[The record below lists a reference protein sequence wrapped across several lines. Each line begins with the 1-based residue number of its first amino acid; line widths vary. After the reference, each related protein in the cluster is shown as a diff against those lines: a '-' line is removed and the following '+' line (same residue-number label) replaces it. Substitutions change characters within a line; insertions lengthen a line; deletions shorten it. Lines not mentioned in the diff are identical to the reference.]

1 MESAPHQSYRRS
13 LNALMNEAGRHSVP
27 TAAEEKKL
35 VAAAKR
41 GDKRATH
48 SLVLG
53 HLRLVLKMA
62 HGLSRN
68 ADLFEDLAAAGIAG
82 MIEAI
87 GDYKAS
93 SNKGGRFM
101 HYAVYHIRRQMRRAL
116 NDFRTPV
123 TANPNNYDLAR
134 KIFDFEEK
142 VLREEGR
149 RVSHAETGKKF
160 GLTPNRVE
168 RAKKLMEK
176 PMYLDHAIGGE
187 DERAGHDVCADK
199 NAGSPALLTELNME
213 SELLQ
218 EMMNAHLSERE
229 LTVLKRRFGFGG
241 GHEEDLQAIGSDF
254 DLSRE
259 RVRQIEVQAL
269 KKLRFHLS
277 QRCQTYRSRAGQ
289 HPALV
294 PSSVKVE
301 VPARQEQVM
310 VLRADKK
317 TAKLRLVPAS
327 QEAVLVA

>member
-1 MESAPHQSYRRS
+1 MESAPCHYYRRS
-13 LNALMNEAGRHSVP
+13 INALANEAGRHSVP

-68 ADLFEDLAAAGIAG
+68 ADLFEELAAAGVAG

-87 GDYKAS
+87 ADYKAS
-93 SNKGGRFM
+93 SSKGGRFM

-134 KIFDFEEK
+134 KIFEFEEK
-142 VLREEGR
+142 TLREEGR

-168 RAKKLMEK
+168 RAKKLLEK
-176 PMYLDHAIGGE
+176 PMYLDHSVGSE
-187 DERAGHDVCADK
+187 DERAGHDICADK
-199 NAGSPALLTELNME
+199 NSASPALLTELNME
-213 SELLQ
+213 SELL
-218 EMMNAHLSERE
+218 EELMAEHLNERE
-229 LTVLKRRFGFGG
+229 IAVLKRRFGFANGN
-241 GHEEDLQAIGSDF
+241 EEDLQAIGTDY

-277 QRCQTYRSRAGQ
+277 QRCPTYRSRSG
-289 HPALV
+289 HNPAVV
-294 PSSVKVE
+294 PSATKVQ
-301 VPARQEQVM
+301 PAVAQEQVM

-317 TAKLRLVPAS
+317 TAKLRVVAVS
-327 QEAVLVA
+327 HEAVLVA